1 MFSDNDYLEYFDQ
14 IASLERLMVYRSND
28 LLLELEDEKI
38 RREIE
43 GICRD
48 EERHYAYIRGVFDT
62 ILFKDVADK
71 RNFRREHSLGKV
83 QVTFLGTGVSFEAY
97 CVDISSSG
105 ICVESEHA
113 FDYEGDVEFT
123 VALFSEPVSRVTTGK
138 MVWRSKV
145 GSQWEVGRAMF
156 KAGFEFA

>member
-14 IASLERLMVYRSND
+14 IASLERLMIYRVND
-28 LLLELEDEKI
+28 LLLKVEEKKI
-38 RREIE
+38 RLLLDGLRH
-43 GICRD
+43 D

-71 RNFRREHSLGKV
+71 RKFSREHSLGKV
-83 QVTFLGTGVSFEAY
+83 QVVFLDSGVSFEAY

-105 ICVESEHA
+105 ICVEAEHA
-113 FDYEGDVEFT
+113 FEYQGDVEFT
-123 VALFSEPVSRVTTGK
+123 VALFSESVPRVMTGK

-145 GSQWEVGRAMF
+145 GSQWEVGKAMF
-156 KAGFEFA
+156 KAGFKVV